1 MNEDVRRVRKEAV
14 VACSAVTFLPM
25 SSKDP
30 TKENRNSR
38 SVRRD
43 ANPEPAELE
52 GTTTTTP

>member
-1 MNEDVRRVRKEAV
+1 MNEDVRRMRKEAV
-14 VACSAVTFLPM
+14 VACSAVTFLRM

-30 TKENRNSR
+30 TKENRQNLGRNSR

-52 GTTTTTP
+52 R